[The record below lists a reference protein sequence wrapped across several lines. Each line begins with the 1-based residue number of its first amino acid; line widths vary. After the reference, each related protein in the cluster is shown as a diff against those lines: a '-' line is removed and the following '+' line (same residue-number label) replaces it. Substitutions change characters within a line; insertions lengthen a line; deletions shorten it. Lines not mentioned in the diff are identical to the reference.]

1 MDAPI
6 FDDPEL
12 FRQRLYLVHQ
22 SMLFTRESRMATLE
36 HLFAATGY
44 VADVLETN
52 CIAFALM
59 GGLAFLL
66 MGGHRGTCNVD
77 IAIDSNMK
85 DLLPILAIQPRIW
98 CPTFPK
104 MGVMTVFVETGAPH
118 EENLPSLKVMVNFI
132 FRAPRKGS
140 LGAPDELELSSG
152 RFAVVRFPGQRNF
165 PILDLANIMASKL
178 AAFFANGDEKDF
190 QDLRFL
196 IVKFGESVQQI
207 QMLLNKTH
215 CRAFLR
221 RCAIVWVPNGSEP
234 HSELKR
240 ILGL

>member
-1 MDAPI
+1 
-6 FDDPEL
+6 
-12 FRQRLYLVHQ
+12 
-22 SMLFTRESRMATLE
+22 MLFTRESRMATLE

-85 DLLPILAIQPRIW
+85 DLLPILAIQPRPIL
-98 CPTFPK
+98 PH
-104 MGVMTVFVETGAPH
+104 FVGFTH
-118 EENLPSLKVMVNFI
+118 E
-132 FRAPRKGS
+132 APRKGS

-196 IVKFGESVQQI
+196 IVKFGESVHQI